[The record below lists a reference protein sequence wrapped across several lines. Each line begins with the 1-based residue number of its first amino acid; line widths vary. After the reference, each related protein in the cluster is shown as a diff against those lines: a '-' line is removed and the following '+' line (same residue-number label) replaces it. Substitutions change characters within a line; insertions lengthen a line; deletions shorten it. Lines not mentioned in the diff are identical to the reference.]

1 MNREPVQIHKRKPL
15 TRAEFGQLMIDQEG
29 SCACGCAEKL
39 QPLGEGVID
48 EHRVALALGGTNDL
62 ENRELWRKPC
72 AASKTTRKDAPA
84 IAKAKRIE
92 ARENGTRR
100 ERKPIPSRPFS
111 KGKTQ
116 WPSRKFSAERPNGLG
131 GYGARQGGINQKDK
145 S

>member
-1 MNREPVQIHKRKPL
+1 MNREPVPIHKRKPL

-29 SCACGCAEKL
+29 KCACPCGEKL

-48 EHRVALALGGTNDL
+48 EHRIALALGGTNDL
-62 ENRELWRKPC
+62 SNRELWRKPC
-72 AASKTTRKDAPA
+72 AASKTARKDAPA

-100 ERKPIPSRPFS
+100 ERKPIPSRPFP
-111 KGKTQ
+111 KGKAE
-116 WPSRKFSAERPNGLG
+116 WPKRKFSASRGDGLA
-131 GYGARQGGINQKDK
+131 GYGGRKAGMQTKDK